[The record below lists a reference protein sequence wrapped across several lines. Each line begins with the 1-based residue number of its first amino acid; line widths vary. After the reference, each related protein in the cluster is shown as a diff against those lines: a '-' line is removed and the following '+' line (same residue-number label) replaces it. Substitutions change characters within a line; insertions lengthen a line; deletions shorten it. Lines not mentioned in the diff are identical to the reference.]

1 MPLTRKGTATRQR
14 IVEGAA
20 DQIREQGVFAVR
32 LEDVM
37 ARTATS
43 KSQLFHYFPGGKD
56 ELLLAVARHEA
67 ARVIA
72 DQQPE
77 LGSLTSWDAWERW
90 RDKVVARYRAQGSDC
105 PLHAALAQLGGAT
118 DATRLVAGEL
128 IAGWQQ
134 LIAAGIRRMQADGGI
149 APALDA
155 DREAAALLAG
165 VQGGVLILLVTGG
178 SAHLEAALDAGIAR
192 LRGPAPVAN
201 AHLSVRSE
209 GVGWILHTGDEKVA
223 IQADLRV
230 HGNLHADS

>member
-67 ARVIA
+67 ARVIH
-72 DQQPE
+72 DQEPE
-77 LGSLTSWDAWERW
+77 LSSLTSWPAWQLW

-105 PLHAALAQLGGAT
+105 PLHAALARLGGTT
-118 DATRLVAGEL
+118 DATRTVAGEL
-128 IAGWQQ
+128 IGRWQHQ
-134 LIAAGIRRMQADGGI
+134 LAAGIRHMQGSGAI
-149 APALDA
+149 APELDA

-165 VQGGVLILLVTGG
+165 IQGGVLILMTTGG
-178 SAHLEAALDAGIAR
+178 STHLEAALDRGIAH
-192 LRGPAPVAN
+192 LRASG
-201 AHLSVRSE
+201 HQDR
-209 GVGWILHTGDEKVA
+209 
-223 IQADLRV
+223 
-230 HGNLHADS
+230 